1 MELSLFTFINIV
13 SLYYILTGRNIEE
26 AVRRSISHMIIVW
39 ILLWIG
45 AMASVLL
52 TGTTEK
58 AMYVFQQLEM
68 ILNATNVLVSETSQR
83 LA

>member
-1 MELSLFTFINIV
+1 MLSVFTFLNIV
-13 SLYYILTGRNIEE
+13 SFYYIITGRNIED

-45 AMASVLL
+45 ATASVLL

-58 AMYVFQQLEM
+58 AMYAFQQLEN
-68 ILNATNVLVSETSQR
+68 ILNATNTLVSETSQQ
-83 LA
+83 LV